1 MPSQLPAAYLSHSA
15 QSWLQEVA
23 TASMPSTGRHPIGK
37 RDGKSSFMGLGALL
51 KGTGLGKI
59 MDVGPPNEMVEAAA
73 QWGRHAAWSASRAAQ
88 AAAYAAEQA
97 KQATHSAQN
106 SVTQMV
112 YLMNHPELRGAQ
124 DCIFGPGAPP
134 EVPAGAVALLA
145 ATTVA
150 PKPGPPDF
158 ERSRSTASRPCSGSH
173 ETHDESNPRSR
184 ERQGPDGSERR
195 DIATSFL

>member
-1 MPSQLPAAYLSHSA
+1 MPSHLPADVLNHVAP
-15 QSWLQEVA
+15 SWLQDA
-23 TASMPSTGRHPIGK
+23 TATSMPSNHRYRLGK
-37 RDGKSSFMGLGALL
+37 QDRVSSFMGLRAML

-124 DCIFGPGAPP
+124 DCIFGPGAPI
-134 EVPAGAVALLA
+134 EVPAGAAALLA

-150 PKPGPPDF
+150 PKVVPDGIHW
-158 ERSRSTASRPCSGSH
+158 SRSAAILQSSRFS
-173 ETHDESNPRSR
+173 ESQDKPGQG
-184 ERQGPDGSERR
+184 ERHVADDSQRR